1 MSHAKRQ
8 IGLVLLL
15 TFLGGEA
22 GVITLSNVRASSVS
36 TQGAIIRWS
45 TDEATCGRVNFG
57 PSPVYGRTMNE
68 TEPTLDHYVFLYD
81 LILGHHV
88 SFPSPGQRHGRG
100 AHATFTTAAKIE
112 DLWPVVSLS
121 FDDGQHQPRRD
132 RVPFCDASA
141 RYARRGDV
149 ITDRLANPGKANMT
163 LDHLLFLLKQG
174 WAVDSHSRAH
184 NRDTTLTDEDEIIGS
199 ITYLETHGINK
210 VRSYRVPGSNHNAK
224 REALAARTYPLR
236 WGNVKGAPPS
246 PRYANTAARAGHVCR
261 RSVGFPEYFLGR
273 GTGGQI
279 QNGHRRDAVASF
291 ACPLHFSRHR
301 GSHPRGLLLF
311 PRRIRGAI
319 GLSPSQEHQSY
330 PRRRTAP
337 SKAIIGWRSLIYGTQ
352 STSRW
357 FQPSPSLTRTI
368 ARLAFWR
375 EPQSARY

>member
-22 GVITLSNVRASSVS
+22 GAITLSNVRASSVS

-68 TEPTLDHYVFLYD
+68 TEPTLDHHVFLYD
-81 LILGHHV
+81 LTPGTTYHFRVQV
-88 SFPSPGQRHGRG
+88 SDTVGVD
-100 AHATFTTAAKIE
+100 ATFTTAAKIE

-121 FDDGQHQPRRD
+121 FDDGHISHVATAFPLMRARD
-132 RVPFCDASA
+132 M
-141 RYARRGDV
+141 RGAVNV

-163 LDHLLFLLKQG
+163 LDHLLFLQKQG

-246 PRYANTAARAGHVCR
+246 PRYATLPLAPGMYAGVPLDFRNTSSVEERVAKYKTAIDEMLSHRLHVHFIFHAIVEATPEGYCYSPGEFEALLDYLRARNIKVIPAG
-261 RSVGFPEYFLGR
+261 E
-273 GTGGQI
+273 
-279 QNGHRRDAVASF
+279 
-291 ACPLHFSRHR
+291 
-301 GSHPRGLLLF
+301 LLQ
-311 PRRIRGAI
+311 A
-319 GLSPSQEHQSY
+319 
-330 PRRRTAP
+330 
-337 SKAIIGWRSLIYGTQ
+337 K
-352 STSRW
+352 
-357 FQPSPSLTRTI
+357 PSLDGD
-368 ARLAFWR
+368 
-375 EPQSARY
+375 P